1 MVIAPS
7 AAEIT
12 YGEIAVKGHAADD
25 DDVED
30 GVPLRCYIF
39 HERYIC
45 VTLKKHHISGGGTNQ
60 NIPDRRRESRSDDT
74 DKLTRS
80 TLQGE
85 WLTSLREREG
95 ESGAL
100 K

>member
-45 VTLKKHHISGGGTNQ
+45 VTLKKHHILG
-60 NIPDRRRESRSDDT
+60 RRHKSEYPRQKKRE
-74 DKLTRS
+74 
-80 TLQGE
+80 Q
-85 WLTSLREREG
+85 ERRHR
-95 ESGAL
+95 
-100 K
+100 